1 MSNNEFD
8 DFINQI
14 YQKPSGYYSPGS
26 SNPYSARNKAI
37 DDLIKSLTD
46 QAEKYC
52 DELDQKRKGKHQP
65 KFTDEEFNKTCEE
78 LGLVEDK

>member
-8 DFINQI
+8 EFINQI
-14 YQKPSGYYSPGS
+14 YHKPSGSYSPGS

-37 DDLIKSLTD
+37 DDLIKSLTE

-52 DELDQKRKGKHQP
+52 DEIDQKRKGKYQP
-65 KFTDEEFNKTCEE
+65 KFTAEDFEKVCTD
-78 LGLVEDK
+78 LGLENE

>member
-8 DFINQI
+8 NFINQI
-14 YQKPSGYYSPGS
+14 YNSGGNSYRPSALS
-26 SNPYSARNKAI
+26 SARNKTI
-37 DDLIKSLTD
+37 EDLIKSFTE

-52 DELDQKRKGKHQP
+52 DEIDQKRKHEP

>member
-8 DFINQI
+8 EFINQI
-14 YQKPSGYYSPGS
+14 YHKPSGSYNPGS

-37 DDLIKSLTD
+37 EDLIKYLTEQVDKYTDEID
-46 QAEKYC
+46 QR
-52 DELDQKRKGKHQP
+52 RKGKHQP

>member
-8 DFINQI
+8 EFINQL
-14 YQKPSGYYSPGS
+14 YQKQSGYYSPGS
-26 SNPYSARNKAI
+26 ARNKTI
-37 DDLIKSLTD
+37 EDIIKSLTE
-46 QAEKYC
+46 QADKYC
-52 DELDQKRKGKHQP
+52 EELEQKRKGKHEP